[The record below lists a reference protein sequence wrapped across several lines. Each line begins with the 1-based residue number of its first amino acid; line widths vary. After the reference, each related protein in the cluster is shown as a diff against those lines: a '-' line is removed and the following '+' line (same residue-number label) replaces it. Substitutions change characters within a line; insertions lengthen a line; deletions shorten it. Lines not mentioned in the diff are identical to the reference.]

1 MMLLMMV
8 LKATT
13 AWAELAPVTVD
24 DYTFAT
30 GSDDDGEYYVVNSKD
45 AFQKLAAYVEGGGA
59 TLGKRFKMTNKI
71 SVSET
76 MVGTS
81 NNPFCG
87 TFDGGGNTL
96 TFSHDMSDEK
106 YCAPFRYVNGATIK
120 NLRVGGKLSTK
131 GSDAGGVV
139 GRITGGEVSITNC
152 RRPGGLCVGGRDSPY
167 HWLRVP
173 RPSVYWHNNGYR
185 KHQMFRVRWL

>member
-8 LKATT
+8 LTVTT
-13 AWAELAPVTVD
+13 AWAELTVD

-59 TLGKRFKMTNKI
+59 TSGKRFKMTGDI
-71 SVSET
+71 SVSGT

-131 GSDAGGVV
+131 GTDAGGVV
-139 GRITGGEVSITNC
+139 GCITGGT
-152 RRPGGLCVGGRDSPY
+152 
-167 HWLRVP
+167 
-173 RPSVYWHNNGYR
+173 
-185 KHQMFRVRWL
+185 VR